1 MQKYHFF
8 YNKASISAA
17 ISEEKITPGSENV
30 NKILYDSEFDLT
42 PVVSALLLHQQS
54 CEILFPERLLETFL
68 EAFSAHFRVERA
80 AGGVVRHAEKG
91 FLVIRRFGHYDFP
104 KGHVEAG
111 ETLPQTAVREVG
123 EETGL
128 PDAEITGELPQT
140 FHIFDHN
147 GEYVLKQTQW
157 YAMRSAYDGPLQ
169 MQSEEQITEARWV
182 TAAELQRLYAG
193 FFPSLQVLMRES
205 GIIREKESDE
215 TIF

>member
-8 YNKASISAA
+8 YNKASICTV
-17 ISEEKITPGSENV
+17 ISEEKIASGSNGS
-30 NKILYDSEFDLT
+30 NSMLYNSGFDLS
-42 PVVSALLLHQQS
+42 PVVSSLLLHQQS
-54 CEILFPERLLETFL
+54 CEIRLPERLRDAFL

-80 AGGVVRHAEKG
+80 AGGVVRHEEKG

-111 ETLPQTAVREVG
+111 ETLEQTAVREVC

-128 PDAEITGELPQT
+128 PDAEITAELPQT

-147 GEYVLKQTQW
+147 GQYVLKQTQW
-157 YAMRSAYDGPLQ
+157 YAMRSCYDGPLR
-169 MQSEEQITEARWV
+169 MQTEEQITDARWV

-193 FFPSLQVLMRES
+193 FFPSLQKLLDES
-205 GIIREKESDE
+205 G
-215 TIF
+215 FLM